1 MKFAPQTRLDA
12 RYEENARQ
20 DERQIYTRE
29 TRQIIKK
36 IKRKIIIIIK
46 IIFANNLGE
55 LDNQEMN
62 QKSH

>member
-55 LDNQEMN
+55 LDN
-62 QKSH
+62 